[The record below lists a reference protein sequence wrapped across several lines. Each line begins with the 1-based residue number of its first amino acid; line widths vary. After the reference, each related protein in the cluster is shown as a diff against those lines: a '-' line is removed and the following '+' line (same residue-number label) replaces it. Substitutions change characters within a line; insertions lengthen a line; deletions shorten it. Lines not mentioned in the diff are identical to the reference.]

1 MYRGV
6 CIFHPCFVQLFAG
19 PFFSLK
25 FAIERLFWEVWLCWH
40 WYLCVN
46 WSIVAWPEV
55 RSDLFTLLEIS
66 RGEYYVHYLFLEFSF
81 GNILKWQD
89 GVFVTIVFCSY
100 LQDTSSFWRLF
111 WDVLEVDLWRW
122 LWCEL
127 MLSWGFF
134 VCKKS
139 DFKDQ
144 DIAAGVLKGEWGHI
158 CLIDV
163 SSLLNSLLKD
173 VSWSYLCFMLHIHV
187 SRL

>member
-6 CIFHPCFVQLFAG
+6 YIFHPCFVQLFAG

-25 FAIERLFWEVWLCWH
+25 FAIERLFGEVWLCWH

-81 GNILKWQD
+81 GNILKWRD

-127 MLSWGFF
+127 MLR
-134 VCKKS
+134 
-139 DFKDQ
+139 
-144 DIAAGVLKGEWGHI
+144 LL
-158 CLIDV
+158 CLQEVWFQGSRYCGRGIEGRV
-163 SSLLNSLLKD
+163 GAYLLDRCL
-173 VSWSYLCFMLHIHV
+173 
-187 SRL
+187 